1 MIWTARSVYSL
12 QDEAQSTQQH
22 QTTHFPSD
30 LETKPSN
37 TPREPWKK
45 VEGDK
50 SVDFPI
56 YEIVDSS
63 DDNATIQGTGPEE
76 ISTTGNDLKL
86 RRSSRNVGSPQ
97 FYGKRFYID
106 IIDDRD
112 NQPGSALNP
121 ISLDGNTTTTTTQI
135 PSDKK
140 TPIFSIHSAETTAS
154 ALL

>member
-1 MIWTARSVYSL
+1 M
-12 QDEAQSTQQH
+12 
-22 QTTHFPSD
+22 
-30 LETKPSN
+30 
-37 TPREPWKK
+37 
-45 VEGDK
+45 EGDK

-63 DDNATIQGTGPEE
+63 DDNATIQGTRPEE

-86 RRSSRNVGSPQ
+86 RRSSRNVGPPQ